1 MGEVYRARDPR
12 IGRDVA
18 IKVLPAGFAADADR
32 LRRFEQEARA
42 TGALNHPNLLALYDV
57 GTSESGPYLV
67 SELLDG
73 HSLRDRLGA
82 GSVPVREALE
92 WGAQIA
98 QGLAAAHDRGVVHR
112 DLKPENVFVLRDGRV
127 KILDFGLAK
136 LDAPIAAPALATAT
150 APVATIGAAMGTV
163 GYMAPEQVRGDPVG
177 PAADIFAL
185 GALLYELIAGRPA
198 FRHDTAVETLH
209 AILKE
214 DPPPLGSVSPAVER
228 VIARCLQKDPGHR
241 FGSASD
247 VAFALDALAEAAPSA
262 TPAGPRD
269 RAWRPA
275 IVVAAV
281 AVLLAGAA
289 MWWASRGRSEPPP
302 PFVPASLSASRM
314 TPFLSSAA
322 IEKEPAWSPTGDL
335 IAYVSDA
342 AGNDDIWIADPS
354 GANPINLTQ
363 GFAGFDVWPAW
374 SHDGRSLA
382 FYSERDGGG
391 IYTMTALGANVRRV
405 VPLKRGVLYTFSLSW
420 ARDGSLVYTG
430 FDADG
435 SKRVYRVAAAG
446 GEPACMTCAWRETA
460 NVRAGELSPSGE
472 HLAFLSGL
480 MGPRADLYVA
490 HLPSGRLRKVT
501 NQADVPRWSPDGR
514 HLLFISNRDG
524 QADLWEQAIDP
535 DGAPA
540 GEPRKITSALGATTF
555 ALAPDGKQILAVKEE
570 SSSHLWSVPLSMP
583 TVTDLGSAIQLT
595 SGNVRDQRGR
605 WSADGRSIFF
615 ESVRRGGFDIWRV
628 DVSGGNPV
636 RLTTGAGSE
645 LRPRPSPSGEW
656 IAFDLVDARGEF
668 THIMRPDGSQLRAL
682 DERWFSTFGHVC
694 CADWSPDGS
703 RLNVTVT
710 TRDSPAKM
718 TLAIVSF
725 DKASGVAT
733 GTRVLTTLPGGA
745 PEYGRWSPDGR
756 AIVYEALI
764 DGGWDLWIVDPDA
777 PAPRPLTT
785 AGANDRHAVWRQQ
798 PRALF
803 FQQNGRE
810 VWRMPLDDRNVPT
823 GAAERWLVPPGRMTL
838 DADALSINPSND
850 RLLLTIAAPA
860 SDIWL
865 VELR

>member
-1 MGEVYRARDPR
+1 MP
-12 IGRDVA
+12 
-18 IKVLPAGFAADADR
+18 
-32 LRRFEQEARA
+32 
-42 TGALNHPNLLALYDV
+42 
-57 GTSESGPYLV
+57 
-67 SELLDG
+67 
-73 HSLRDRLGA
+73 
-82 GSVPVREALE
+82 
-92 WGAQIA
+92 
-98 QGLAAAHDRGVVHR
+98 
-112 DLKPENVFVLRDGRV
+112 
-127 KILDFGLAK
+127 
-136 LDAPIAAPALATAT
+136 TA
-150 APVATIGAAMGTV
+150 
-163 GYMAPEQVRGDPVG
+163 
-177 PAADIFAL
+177 
-185 GALLYELIAGRPA
+185 
-198 FRHDTAVETLH
+198 
-209 AILKE
+209 
-214 DPPPLGSVSPAVER
+214 
-228 VIARCLQKDPGHR
+228 
-241 FGSASD
+241 
-247 VAFALDALAEAAPSA
+247 
-262 TPAGPRD
+262 
-269 RAWRPA
+269 
-275 IVVAAV
+275 
-281 AVLLAGAA
+281 
-289 MWWASRGRSEPPP
+289 
-302 PFVPASLSASRM
+302 
-314 TPFLSSAA
+314 
-322 IEKEPAWSPTGDL
+322 
-335 IAYVSDA
+335 
-342 AGNDDIWIADPS
+342 
-354 GANPINLTQ
+354 
-363 GFAGFDVWPAW
+363 
-374 SHDGRSLA
+374 
-382 FYSERDGGG
+382 
-391 IYTMTALGANVRRV
+391 
-405 VPLKRGVLYTFSLSW
+405 
-420 ARDGSLVYTG
+420 
-430 FDADG
+430 

-460 NVRAGELSPSGE
+460 DVRAGELSPSGE

-628 DVSGGNPV
+628 DVAGGNPV

-668 THIMRPDGSQLRAL
+668 THVMRPDGSQLRAL

-710 TRDSPAKM
+710 TRDSPAKT

-725 DKASGVAT
+725 DKSSGVAT
-733 GTRVLTTLPGGA
+733 GTRVLTNLPGGA

-785 AGANDRHAVWRQQ
+785 AGGNDRHAVWQAAAAHAVLSAERARGMAPARRRSQRADGRRGAMAGAAGPDDARRRCPQ
-798 PRALF
+798 HQPVERSTAADDRRARERHLAGGAQIALAGRPATRAESRRAHRAASRRGQESRTPRA
-803 FQQNGRE
+803 
-810 VWRMPLDDRNVPT
+810 T
-823 GAAERWLVPPGRMTL
+823 
-838 DADALSINPSND
+838 
-850 RLLLTIAAPA
+850 RLPAAPPSARTWRCPRPSRRTSA
-860 SDIWL
+860 SP
-865 VELR
+865 